1 MPANRERE
9 GARRELAEL
18 ERRAAPEYI
27 REIVRARAEL
37 REVVLR
43 DLDAGRLPSLGTAL
57 DVAARASLGLYE
69 PYRQGWLADP
79 RRREV
84 AGEWASLGGRR
95 VHRVSASGRRPED
108 GRHELGAV
116 PRSPRPEEAAL
127 RDRNPEERGAEDAT
141 SPALPGWE
149 HRRQRALTEVR
160 AP

>member
-69 PYRQGWLADP
+69 PYRQLAGSP
-79 RRREV
+79 TRGAVRWR
-84 AGEWASLGGRR
+84 
-95 VHRVSASGRRPED
+95 ASGRRW
-108 GRHELGAV
+108 AV
-116 PRSPRPEEAAL
+116 VVYIE
-127 RDRNPEERGAEDAT
+127 
-141 SPALPGWE
+141 
-149 HRRQRALTEVR
+149 
-160 AP
+160 